1 MHNYEVNQLKGYK
14 KYFKVFAM
22 LLMCLPLFGCN
33 IYESNEKKS
42 LRISNSIVNYISSND
57 YNGFTLLFSEEAREY
72 LHSSIEDYSFKQ
84 VIFGKKLHICH
95 SKIYGDLKQLGINKY
110 ESFDVECLINDDDNN
125 YYLIFYS
132 YCKSNNNDDKSI
144 GVKKIIIVNSDK
156 NGSFS
161 DESVDF
167 FKDLDEYGFYPNM

>member
-1 MHNYEVNQLKGYK
+1 MWLNAVLKFVY
-14 KYFKVFAM
+14 Y
-22 LLMCLPLFGCN
+22 
-33 IYESNEKKS
+33 
-42 LRISNSIVNYISSND
+42 
-57 YNGFTLLFSEEAREY
+57 
-72 LHSSIEDYSFKQ
+72 
-84 VIFGKKLHICH
+84 
-95 SKIYGDLKQLGINKY
+95 NKY

-167 FKDLDEYGFYPNM
+167 FKDLDEYGFYPNI